1 MTGDDNGALMREQAS
16 ERPRGYEEATTT
28 GAADAAAVPSRADG
42 GRPARPPAPPAR
54 PAARGRVAAPAP
66 PSGRRM
72 RAAVAVCVAAL
83 ALAAALVA
91 ASAPTAWRVAGAAVA
106 LVAGIGG
113 AVAIARAL
121 ARLRR
126 EHAQLAQRE
135 ADALRMAELD
145 ELTGLGNYRMFSRQ
159 LAAEV
164 ARSRRHDDPFS
175 LVLLDLDG
183 FKAINDELGHLA
195 GDDALRHVAAALRAT
210 LREEDVCC
218 RQGGDEFAVVAVRAG
233 AREARE
239 LSERLVRAIE
249 QIPFG
254 VGGERRLGA
263 CAGWA
268 TFGEPARSA
277 DELIVHADAALRSA
291 KRAAGD
297 GRPDRPR
304 PAGARRP
311 AGRLGRGETARLALL
326 SGLAR
331 ALAGARD
338 EQTLADTTVAFLTG
352 AFDTVGSA
360 ALALW
365 PHADASHVAAL
376 EPRLVVL
383 GSGGE
388 QPGAGAALAA
398 RSSVRR
404 ALAAAGP
411 AVVEEEPR
419 QPWLDG
425 VAVRSELAVA
435 VPDGSA
441 TWGCLLIACDRPRA
455 YGIVERALAE
465 AIAQQ
470 LGRALS
476 CRRLLDRLSVSGF
489 GELYRIAADA
499 DAETAGAPHG
509 EAADDAEQWRL
520 ADLAWQV
527 GRALALDDEARRALY
542 LAALFHNVGTVGVP
556 AALLAHPGELHDEE
570 RAILREHP
578 LIGERMLRALP
589 LLRDA
594 APIVRH
600 EHERW
605 DGAGYPDGL
614 AGEEIPLEARVL
626 LACDVYVAMTSPRP
640 WRPPRTAAAARAE
653 LRRVAGA
660 QLDPRVVDALLS
672 LLEQGEGGDP
682 AGGDDDE
689 RSAQPAGV

>member
-1 MTGDDNGALMREQAS
+1 MEQVAVEGPREYDGSRSGGA
-16 ERPRGYEEATTT
+16 EA
-28 GAADAAAVPSRADG
+28 GAG
-42 GRPARPPAPPAR
+42 LPAPAAHER
-54 PAARGRVAAPAP
+54 ERVRARGV
-66 PSGRRM
+66 
-72 RAAVAVCVAAL
+72 RAALIAGAL
-83 ALAAALVA
+83 ALAALVVA
-91 ASAPTAWRVAGAAVA
+91 AVVELPLWSRASIAAVA
-106 LVAGIGG
+106 GLVCVG
-113 AVAIARAL
+113 ALAVVVRAL
-121 ARLRR
+121 GALRAAQ
-126 EHAQLAQRE
+126 AQLARRE
-135 ADALRMAELD
+135 ADALRMADLD
-145 ELTGLGNYRMFSRQ
+145 ELTGLGNYRMFTRQ

-195 GDDALRHVAAALRAT
+195 GDDALRHVAAALRET

-218 RQGGDEFAVVAVRAG
+218 RQGGDEFAVIAVRAG
-233 AREARE
+233 AEEAAD
-239 LSERLVRAIE
+239 LSRRLTEAIE
-249 QIPFG
+249 HIPFG
-254 VGGERRLGA
+254 VNGERRLGA

-277 DELIVHADAALRSA
+277 DELILRADAALREA
-291 KRAAGD
+291 KRTTASDEPARQ
-297 GRPDRPR
+297 RPTTSES
-304 PAGARRP
+304 RRQ

-338 EQTLADTTVAFLTG
+338 ERTLAETTVAFLTG
-352 AFDTVGSA
+352 AFDSIGSA
-360 ALALW
+360 ALATW
-365 PHADASHVAAL
+365 PHAAGADAAAAAV

-388 QPGAGAALAA
+388 EATDGRALAD

-411 AVVEEEPR
+411 AVVEEDR
-419 QPWLDG
+419 GSRWVDG
-425 VAVRSELAVA
+425 AFARSELAVA
-435 VPDGSA
+435 VPDGSGV
-441 TWGCLLIACDRPRA
+441 WGCLLIACDRPRA

-470 LGRALS
+470 LGRALA
-476 CRRLLDRLSVSGF
+476 CRRLLDKLSVSGF

-499 DAETAGAPHG
+499 GVEASDAF
-509 EAADDAEQWRL
+509 ADEEVEDAEQWRL
-520 ADLAWQV
+520 ADLSWQL
-527 GRALALDDEARRALY
+527 GRALGLGEEELRALY

-556 AALLAHPGELHDEE
+556 AALLAHPGELHEEE

-578 LIGERMLRALP
+578 LIGERMLRTLP

-614 AGEEIPLEARVL
+614 AGAEIPLASRIL
-626 LACDVYVAMTSPRP
+626 LACDVFVAMTSPRP
-640 WRPPRTAAAARAE
+640 WRPPRSAGAARAE

-660 QLDPRVVDALLS
+660 QLDPRVVDALLA
-672 LLEQGEGGDP
+672 LLAEQLADRD
-682 AGGDDDE
+682 DDDE
-689 RSAQPAGV
+689 RCPAPAGV

>member
-1 MTGDDNGALMREQAS
+1 MRRVRGAI
-16 ERPRGYEEATTT
+16 
-28 GAADAAAVPSRADG
+28 AACAIALALPLAI
-42 GRPARPPAPPAR
+42 
-54 PAARGRVAAPAP
+54 
-66 PSGRRM
+66 
-72 RAAVAVCVAAL
+72 AVADLPATWWIAGAVVAAL
-83 ALAAALVA
+83 AGAAGVFALV
-91 ASAPTAWRVAGAAVA
+91 
-106 LVAGIGG
+106 
-113 AVAIARAL
+113 RAL
-121 ARLRR
+121 SGLRD

-195 GDDALRHVAAALRAT
+195 GDDALRHVAAALRET

-218 RQGGDEFAVVAVRAG
+218 RQGGDEFAVIAVRAG
-233 AREARE
+233 AQEASE
-239 LSERLVRAIE
+239 LAERLVRAIE

-254 VGGERRLGA
+254 VNGERRLGA
-263 CAGWA
+263 GAGWA

-277 DELIVHADAALRSA
+277 DELILHADAALRSA
-291 KRAAGD
+291 KRETGGA
-297 GRPDRPR
+297 RSPDRPR
-304 PAGARRP
+304 PSGRRP
-311 AGRLGRGETARLALL
+311 AAGRLGRGETARLALL

-338 EQTLADTTVAFLTG
+338 ERTLADTTVAFLTG
-352 AFDTVGSA
+352 AFDSIGSA

-365 PHADASHVAAL
+365 PHADPTHAATL
-376 EPRLVVL
+376 SPRLVVL

-388 QPGAGAALAA
+388 PDDAGGVLAA
-398 RSSVRR
+398 RASVRR

-411 AVVEEEPR
+411 AVVEDDPR
-419 QPWLDG
+419 LPWLDG
-425 VAVRSELAVA
+425 APVRSELAVA
-435 VPDGSA
+435 VPDGDG

-476 CRRLLDRLSVSGF
+476 CRRLLDKLSVSGF

-499 DAETAGAPHG
+499 DAERAGAARSGVPG
-509 EAADDAEQWRL
+509 EDAEQWRL
-520 ADLAWQV
+520 ADLAWRV
-527 GRALALDDEARRALY
+527 GRALELDDDERRALY

-556 AALLAHPGELHDEE
+556 AALLAHPGELHDDE

-614 AGEEIPLEARVL
+614 SGDEIPLEARIL
-626 LACDVYVAMTSPRP
+626 LACDVYVSMTSPRP
-640 WRPPRTAAAARAE
+640 WRPPRTAEAARAE
-653 LRRVAGA
+653 LRRVSGA
-660 QLDPRVVDALLS
+660 QLDPRVVDALLA
-672 LLEQGEGGDP
+672 LLDGDLGDDGAP
-682 AGGDDDE
+682 DDDE